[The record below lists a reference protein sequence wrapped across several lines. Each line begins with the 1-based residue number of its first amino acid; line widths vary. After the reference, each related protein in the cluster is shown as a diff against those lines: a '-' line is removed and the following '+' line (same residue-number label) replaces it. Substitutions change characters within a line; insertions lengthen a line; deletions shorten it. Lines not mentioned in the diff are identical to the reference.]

1 MTSNVTHYYKED
13 FFFALI
19 RVRLVVN
26 VSLKTGESNLHHIY
40 ADFVMDYNKANKHVK
55 LCHMINLDS

>member
-1 MTSNVTHYYKED
+1 MTSNVTYYYKED
-13 FFFALI
+13 LFALI

-26 VSLKTGESNLHHIY
+26 VSRKTGESNLHHIY

>member
-1 MTSNVTHYYKED
+1 MSHIVIRKIL
-13 FFFALI
+13 FAI
-19 RVRLVVN
+19 NRVFLVVN